1 MYRQWTE
8 EEVAQLRH
16 LYLSETAFEEIKVHF
31 PKRSKDAIRQ
41 KASRLGLKRPILSH
55 SLIDSRQ
62 VLKWTKGDG
71 GKEEYIF
78 KCSECGSWIHLSMED
93 NINESMIVCKQCSSV
108 CKFVS

>member
-8 EEVAQLRH
+8 KEVTQLRH
-16 LYLSETAFEEIKVHF
+16 LYLSEAAFDEIKVHF

-55 SLIDSRQ
+55 SLIDSRL
-62 VLKWTKGDG
+62 VLKCSNGDG
-71 GKEEYIF
+71 GKEEYLF
-78 KCSECGSWIHLSMED
+78 KCSECGSWIHTSMD
-93 NINESMIVCKQCSSV
+93 DDTNERMIVCKQCSSV

>member
-16 LYLSETAFEEIKVHF
+16 LYMSETAFEEIKVHF

-55 SLIDSRQ
+55 SLIDSRP
-62 VLKWTKGDG
+62 VLKGTNGNG
-71 GKEEYIF
+71 GEEEYLF
-78 KCSECGSWIHLSMED
+78 KCSECGSWNHMSMDDDTYER
-93 NINESMIVCKQCSSV
+93 MIVCKQCSSV